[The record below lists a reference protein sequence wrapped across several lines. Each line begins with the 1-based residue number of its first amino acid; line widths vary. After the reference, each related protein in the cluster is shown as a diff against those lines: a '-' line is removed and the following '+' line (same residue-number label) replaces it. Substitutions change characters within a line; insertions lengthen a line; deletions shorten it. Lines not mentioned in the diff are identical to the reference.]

1 MGANVNGIDL
11 QTVER
16 ITDGYRADPDSGRTP
31 FSARVRWLGG
41 YKTESEL
48 GHHARVPGDEP
59 RALAGTDMGPSPEE
73 MLLGAVGQC
82 LAVGYAGTAT
92 ARGMTIESLEIEVA
106 GQVNLDAAYGV
117 REGNP
122 GFDRIAVRVHLESDA
137 PREELEAMHEQV
149 VARAPIP
156 NTVARPVE
164 VDAQLAW

>member
-1 MGANVNGIDL
+1 MGDATVNGIDL
-11 QTVER
+11 QLVER
-16 ITDGYRADPDSGRTP
+16 ITDGYRADPGSGRTP

-41 YKTESEL
+41 YKTESQL
-48 GHHARVPGDEP
+48 GHHAPVRGDEP
-59 RALAGTDMGPSPEE
+59 AELAGTDTGPNPEQ

-82 LAVGYAGTAT
+82 LAVGYAGSAA
-92 ARGMTIESLEIEVA
+92 ARGLTIQSLEIEVE

-122 GFDRIAVRVHLESDA
+122 GFDRIAVKVHLESDA
-137 PREELEAMHEQV
+137 PPEELEAMHEQV

-164 VDAQLAW
+164 FDAQLA

>member
-1 MGANVNGIDL
+1 MAQSTRNGIDVHV
-11 QTVER
+11 VER

-41 YKTESEL
+41 YKTESDL
-48 GHHARVPGDEP
+48 GHHAPVRGDEP
-59 RALAGTDMGPSPEE
+59 TALAGTDTGPSPEE

-82 LAVGYAGTAT
+82 LAVGYAGTAA
-92 ARGMTIESLEIEVA
+92 ARGVTIESLEIDVE

-117 REGNP
+117 RDGNP
-122 GFDRIAVRVHLESDA
+122 GFDRIAVNVHLASDA

-164 VDAQLAW
+164 VDARLA